1 MGNKMGGRNFPR
13 ASRQPRNDE
22 HESRYNTAGYYHHNE
37 ALSNS
42 RNDPDEP
49 GQTFPRYDDRNTGK
63 YENYSGDGY
72 YGSYYS
78 GLTNARTGR
87 DYEQDAGYRD
97 SYNRLPNEQW
107 PEVEQ
112 AARSRGMDPWFR
124 EDQTK
129 GLHKGKGPKSY
140 KRSDFRI
147 LEDINDLLM
156 EDPYVDAS
164 GIEVTVQD
172 GEVILSGQVDD
183 RNVKRRVED
192 LAESVSGVKHLENRL
207 HTRHAGG
214 QIVNVR
220 NH

>member
-13 ASRQPRNDE
+13 AAQPKHPQE
-22 HESRYNTAGYYHHNE
+22 YESRYNTLGYYRYND
-37 ALSNS
+37 ALGNS
-42 RNDPDEP
+42 RDDWNNP
-49 GQTFPRYDDRNTGK
+49 GQTFPRDDDYNTGK

-78 GLTNARTGR
+78 GLSNARTGR
-87 DYEQDAGYRD
+87 DYEQDAAYRD
-97 SYNRLPNEQW
+97 RYNRLPTEQW
-107 PEVEQ
+107 PEVER
-112 AARSRGMDPWFR
+112 AARSRGMDPWLG
-124 EDQTK
+124 ENKMQ

-147 LEDINDLLM
+147 LEDINDLLL
-156 EDPYVDAS
+156 EDPYIDAS
-164 GIEVTVQD
+164 GIEVNVAN

-183 RNVKRRVED
+183 RNIKRRVED
-192 LAESVSGVKHLENRL
+192 IAESVAGVKHLENRL
-207 HTRHAGG
+207 HTRHSGG

>member
-1 MGNKMGGRNFPR
+1 MGNKMGRRNFRR
-13 ASRQPRNDE
+13 ASQHE
-22 HESRYNTAGYYHHNE
+22 HDRDDGGRYNTLGYYRHNE

-42 RNDPDEP
+42 RNAPGEP
-49 GQTFPRYDDRNTGK
+49 GQTFPRYDDRSTGK

-97 SYNRLPNEQW
+97 SYNRLPVQQW

-124 EDQTK
+124 EDKTK

-147 LEDINDLLM
+147 LEDISDQLF
-156 EDPYVDAS
+156 EDPYIDAS
-164 GIEVTVQD
+164 GIEITVQD
-172 GEVILSGQVDD
+172 GEVILNGLVDD

-192 LAESVSGVKHLENRL
+192 IAESVSGVKHLENRL
-207 HTRHAGG
+207 HTRHSGG
-214 QIVNVR
+214 QIVNIR

>member
-13 ASRQPRNDE
+13 ASE
-22 HESRYNTAGYYHHNE
+22 HRHRGDDDGRYNTQGYYQYNE

-42 RNDPDEP
+42 RNELDEP

-97 SYNRLPNEQW
+97 SYNRLPTEQW

-124 EDQTK
+124 EDKTK

-147 LEDINDLLM
+147 LEDINDLLL
-156 EDPYVDAS
+156 EDPYIDAS
-164 GIEVTVQD
+164 GIEVSVQD

-183 RNVKRRVED
+183 RNIKRRVED
-192 LAESVSGVKHLENRL
+192 IAESVSGVKHLENRL
-207 HTRHAGG
+207 HTRLSGG